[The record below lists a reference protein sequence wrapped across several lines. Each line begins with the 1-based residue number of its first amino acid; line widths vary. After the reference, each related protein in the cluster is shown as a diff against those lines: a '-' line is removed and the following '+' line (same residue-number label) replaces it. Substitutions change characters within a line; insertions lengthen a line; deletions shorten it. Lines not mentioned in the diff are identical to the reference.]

1 MNVRKIFII
10 AANAATLIL
19 LLLAL
24 ITPYFLLG
32 FIVIGPLILVGVID
46 IVQKRQTIRRNFP
59 IIGNFR
65 YMLEKVRPEIMQYF
79 VETDTDGRP
88 INRLYRSLIYQRAKN
103 VNSTSPFGT
112 QWDVYHPGYEWIDH
126 SVYAVNPADLERE
139 QRVLIGG
146 AHCTQPYLASRL
158 NISGMSFGSLSK
170 NAVLAMN
177 KGAKMGNF
185 AQNTGEGGISPY
197 HLLHGGDLIWQIG
210 TGYFGCREENGE
222 FSPERFKEKAS
233 LETVKM
239 IEIKLSQGA
248 KPGHGGILPAA
259 KNTEEIAAIRHVIP
273 HTTVNSPPAHTAFI
287 DAEGLMVFVKQLR
300 DLSGGKPVGFKIC
313 IGKKAEFVEFCEAM
327 IKTGIRP
334 DFIAIDGGE
343 GGTGASP
350 IEFADS
356 IGMPLRDG
364 LAFAV
369 DTLRGYDLKDEIKV
383 IASGKVFNGYH
394 IARLIAIGADM
405 VNVARSMMLATG
417 CIQALQCHTN
427 TCPTGV
433 ATQDEGLMKGL
444 VVEDKARRVYN
455 FHKATIES
463 FIELMAASG
472 VISPDDLKREHINR
486 RDGTTR
492 VLKYSDIY
500 PEVPVGSYLAPNHSR
515 QDIKVAERKSKKGLQ
530 YN

>member
-1 MNVRKIFII
+1 MNVRQIFITSSIVII
-10 AANAATLIL
+10 ASIL
-19 LLLAL
+19 LLGL
-24 ITPYFLLG
+24 INSYFFLG
-32 FIVIGPLILVGVID
+32 FIFVAPVVFVGLLD
-46 IVQKRQTIRRNFP
+46 IIQKKQTIRRNFP

-79 VETDTDGRP
+79 VETDTEGRP
-88 INRLYRSLIYQRAKN
+88 INRLFRSVIYQRAKKE
-103 VNSTSPFGT
+103 NSTSPFGT

-126 SVYAVNPADLERE
+126 SIYAANPADLEQE
-139 QRVLIGG
+139 QRVLVGG
-146 AHCTQPYLASRL
+146 RDCAKPYPASRL

-197 HLLHGGDLIWQIG
+197 HLQHGGDLIWQIG
-210 TGYFGCREENGE
+210 TGYFGCRTENGG
-222 FSPERFKEKAS
+222 FSPELFQQKAALDS
-233 LETVKM
+233 VKM

-259 KNTEEIAAIRHVIP
+259 KNTEEIAAIRHVKP
-273 HTTVNSPPAHTAFI
+273 HTTVNSPPAHSAFNS
-287 DAEGLMVFVKQLR
+287 AEGLMRFVKQLR

-313 IGKKAEFVEFCEAM
+313 IGKKSEFAEICEAM
-327 IKTGIRP
+327 ITTGIKP

-343 GGTGASP
+343 GGTGAAP

-369 DTLRGYDLKDEIKV
+369 DTLNGYDLKKDIKV
-383 IASGKVFNGYH
+383 IASGKAFNGYH

-405 VNVARSMMLATG
+405 VNIARAMMLATG
-417 CIQALQCHTN
+417 CIQALQCHKN

-433 ATQDEGLMKGL
+433 ATQNEGLMKGL
-444 VVEDKARRVYN
+444 VVEDKAQRVAN
-455 FHKATIES
+455 LHEATIES
-463 FIELMAASG
+463 FIELLAASG
-472 VISPDDLKREHINR
+472 VFSADELSREHINR
-486 RDGTTR
+486 RVGATQ
-492 VLKYSDIY
+492 VQKYSEIY
-500 PEVPVGSYLAPNHSR
+500 PEVPVGAYLKQAQTKP
-515 QDIKVAERKSKKGLQ
+515 QLQAVKSAK
-530 YN
+530 

>member
-1 MNVRKIFII
+1 MAQKINVRQIFII
-10 AANAATLIL
+10 SSIAVGAAIL
-19 LLLAL
+19 LLGL
-24 ITPYFLLG
+24 ISPYFWLG
-32 FIVIGPLILVGVID
+32 FIVAAPVILIGVLDMI
-46 IVQKRQTIRRNFP
+46 QKKQSIRRNFP
-59 IIGNFR
+59 VIGNFR

-79 VETDTDGRP
+79 VETDTEGRP
-88 INRLYRSLIYQRAKN
+88 INRLFRSVIYQRAKQE
-103 VNSTSPFGT
+103 NSTSPFGT

-126 SVYAVNPADLERE
+126 SVYAADPADLEQE
-139 QRVLIGG
+139 QRVLVGG
-146 AHCTQPYLASRL
+146 NDCAKPYLASRL

-177 KGAKMGNF
+177 KGAKLGNF

-197 HLLHGGDLIWQIG
+197 HLQFGGDLIWQIG
-210 TGYFGCREENGE
+210 TGYFGCRTENGE
-222 FSPERFKEKAS
+222 FSPELFRQKAA
-233 LETVKM
+233 LESVKM

-259 KNTEEIAAIRHVIP
+259 KNTEEIAAIRHVAP

-287 DAEGLMVFVKQLR
+287 SAEGLMQFIRQLR
-300 DLSGGKPVGFKIC
+300 ELSDGKPVGFKLC
-313 IGKKAEFVEFCEAM
+313 IGKKAEFVEICEAM
-327 IKTGIRP
+327 IKTGIKP

-343 GGTGASP
+343 GGTGAAP

-369 DTLRGYDLKDEIKV
+369 DTLNGFDLKKDIKV
-383 IASGKVFNGYH
+383 IASGKVFTGYH

-405 VNVARSMMLATG
+405 VNVARAMMLATG
-417 CIQALQCHTN
+417 CIQALQCHKN

-444 VVEDKARRVYN
+444 VVEDKAQRVAN

-463 FIELMAASG
+463 FIELLAASG
-472 VISPDDLKREHINR
+472 VVCPEDLSREHINR
-486 RDGTTR
+486 RDGATK
-492 VLKYSDIY
+492 VLKYSEIY
-500 PEVPVGSYLAPNHSR
+500 PEVPVGQYLKQQPEVKQIQRIA
-515 QDIKVAERKSKKGLQ
+515 V
-530 YN
+530 